1 MSYRR
6 SATPRRCFRILALSP
21 ARVTRVFIHY
31 AMSDEPPSDADTRGF
46 ADGQGI
52 GSDVPHGSAH
62 SSMAADPCFNCN
74 KKPSV
79 GSKKYCGW
87 HCGVVYCSDACQ
99 QADWP
104 HHKKFCK
111 EMKEHRKEYKSV
123 LKADNPITSSREEH
137 LKWFFGRPGRHV
149 TCQLLAWKHRA
160 LTPVIVCSDGE
171 PPHMMPRYVWDK
183 ERTTNS
189 WGVVELKQCCE
200 GAAREDF
207 EDTQFLLSGIR
218 PHGNQM
224 AIIMRG
230 SFDKEII
237 AIGDIVNAL
246 TSRMSAEEEVGLS
259 PMGFI
264 QSVMAS
270 YLSYMATC
278 EDCLKVVLHDDDRKD
293 LQQKYLH
300 AFEAFPF
307 DEIPS
312 RENKRWLAYI
322 LMGLC
327 HMDLNVTI
335 VGLKSATHLNGRE
348 AVIHACKQT
357 SAKFESKRIVVTLA
371 TNTFPPD
378 DDIQDVCIKP
388 ANFDLSDKPTSFDYI
403 AQIAAEAKA
412 TGKPVTANLSMMTT
426 TSDTFIAEYNEAVV
440 RLLANASELISL
452 PSDAKSL
459 MAAIQ
464 SNLRLMAAM

>member
-1 MSYRR
+1 
-6 SATPRRCFRILALSP
+6 
-21 ARVTRVFIHY
+21 
-31 AMSDEPPSDADTRGF
+31 MSDEPPSDADTRGF
-46 ADGQGI
+46 ADGQGN
-52 GSDVPHGSAH
+52 GSDVPHSA
-62 SSMAADPCFNCN
+62 AAPCLYCH
-74 KKPSV
+74 KKPSI
-79 GSKKYCGW
+79 GSKFKTCGG
-87 HCGVVYCSDACQ
+87 CTAVVYCSDACQ

-111 EMKEHRKEYKSV
+111 DMKERRKEYKGA
-123 LKADNPITSSREEH
+123 LKAGGQVDSSREEN
-137 LKWFFGRPGRHV
+137 LKWFFGTPGRHV
-149 TCQLLAWKHRA
+149 TCQLLAWKYRA
-160 LTPVIVCSDGE
+160 LTPVIVCSNNG
-171 PPHMMPRYVWDK
+171 PPYMMPRYVWDK

-200 GAAREDF
+200 GAGPAREDF
-207 EDTQFLLSGIR
+207 EDTQFLLSGLR

-230 SFDKEII
+230 SFDEGII

-278 EDCLKVVLHDDDRKD
+278 EDCLKVVLHDDERKD

-300 AFEAFPF
+300 AFNTFPF
-307 DEIPS
+307 DAIPS

-322 LMGLC
+322 MTG
-327 HMDLNVTI
+327 
-335 VGLKSATHLNGRE
+335 LNGRE

-357 SAKFESKRIVVTLA
+357 SAKFDDKRIVVTLA

-378 DDIQDVCIKP
+378 DDIQDVGIKP
-388 ANFDLSDKPTSFDYI
+388 ANFDLSNKPTRFDYI
-403 AQIAAEAKA
+403 AQIAAEAMA
-412 TGKPVTANLSMMTT
+412 TGKPVSANLSMMTT
-426 TSDTFIAEYNEAVV
+426 TPDTFIAEYNEAVV
-440 RLLANASELISL
+440 RLLANAPELISL

>member
-1 MSYRR
+1 
-6 SATPRRCFRILALSP
+6 
-21 ARVTRVFIHY
+21 
-31 AMSDEPPSDADTRGF
+31 MSDEPPSDADTRGF

>member
-1 MSYRR
+1 
-6 SATPRRCFRILALSP
+6 
-21 ARVTRVFIHY
+21 
-31 AMSDEPPSDADTRGF
+31 
-46 ADGQGI
+46 
-52 GSDVPHGSAH
+52 
-62 SSMAADPCFNCN
+62 MAADPCFNCN

>member
-1 MSYRR
+1 
-6 SATPRRCFRILALSP
+6 
-21 ARVTRVFIHY
+21 
-31 AMSDEPPSDADTRGF
+31 MSDEPPSDADTRGF
-46 ADGQGI
+46 ADGQGN
-52 GSDVPHGSAH
+52 GSDVPHSA
-62 SSMAADPCFNCN
+62 AAPCLYCH
-74 KKPSV
+74 KKPSI
-79 GSKKYCGW
+79 GSKFKTCGG
-87 HCGVVYCSDACQ
+87 CTAVVYCSDACQ

-111 EMKEHRKEYKSV
+111 DMKERRKEYKGA
-123 LKADNPITSSREEH
+123 LKAGGQVDSSREEN
-137 LKWFFGRPGRHV
+137 LKWFFGTPGRHV
-149 TCQLLAWKHRA
+149 TCQLLAWKYRA
-160 LTPVIVCSDGE
+160 LTPVIVCSNNG
-171 PPHMMPRYVWDK
+171 PPYMMPRYVWDK

-230 SFDKEII
+230 SFDEGII

-278 EDCLKVVLHDDDRKD
+278 EDCLKVVLHDDDRKH

-357 SAKFESKRIVVTLA
+357 SAKFDDKRIVVTLA

-378 DDIQDVCIKP
+378 DDIQDVGIKP
-388 ANFDLSDKPTSFDYI
+388 ANFDLSNKPTRFDYI
-403 AQIAAEAKA
+403 AQIAAEAMA
-412 TGKPVTANLSMMTT
+412 TGKPVSANLSMMTT
-426 TSDTFIAEYNEAVV
+426 TPDTFIAEYNEAVV
-440 RLLANASELISL
+440 RLLANAPELISL

>member
-1 MSYRR
+1 
-6 SATPRRCFRILALSP
+6 
-21 ARVTRVFIHY
+21 
-31 AMSDEPPSDADTRGF
+31 
-46 ADGQGI
+46 
-52 GSDVPHGSAH
+52 
-62 SSMAADPCFNCN
+62 
-74 KKPSV
+74 
-79 GSKKYCGW
+79 
-87 HCGVVYCSDACQ
+87 
-99 QADWP
+99 
-104 HHKKFCK
+104 
-111 EMKEHRKEYKSV
+111 MKERRKEYKGA
-123 LKADNPITSSREEH
+123 LKAGGQVDSSREEN
-137 LKWFFGRPGRHV
+137 LKWFFGTPGRHV
-149 TCQLLAWKHRA
+149 TCQLLAWKYRA
-160 LTPVIVCSDGE
+160 LTPVIVCSNNG
-171 PPHMMPRYVWDK
+171 PPYMMPRYVWDK

-200 GAAREDF
+200 GAGPAREDF
-207 EDTQFLLSGIR
+207 EDTQFLLSGLR

-230 SFDKEII
+230 SFDEGII

-278 EDCLKVVLHDDDRKD
+278 EDCLKVVLHDDERKD

-300 AFEAFPF
+300 AFNTFPF
-307 DEIPS
+307 DAIPS

-322 LMGLC
+322 MTGLC
-327 HMDLNVTI
+327 HIDLNVTI

-357 SAKFESKRIVVTLA
+357 SAKFDDKRIVVTLA

-378 DDIQDVCIKP
+378 DDIQDVGIKP
-388 ANFDLSDKPTSFDYI
+388 ANFDLSNKPTRFDYI
-403 AQIAAEAKA
+403 AQIAAEAMA
-412 TGKPVTANLSMMTT
+412 TGKPVSANLSMMTT
-426 TSDTFIAEYNEAVV
+426 TPDTFIAEYNEAVV
-440 RLLANASELISL
+440 RLLANAPELISL

>member
-1 MSYRR
+1 
-6 SATPRRCFRILALSP
+6 
-21 ARVTRVFIHY
+21 
-31 AMSDEPPSDADTRGF
+31 MSDEPPSDADTRGF
-46 ADGQGI
+46 ADGQGN
-52 GSDVPHGSAH
+52 GSDVPHSA
-62 SSMAADPCFNCN
+62 AAPCLYCH
-74 KKPSV
+74 KKPSI
-79 GSKKYCGW
+79 GSKFKTCGG
-87 HCGVVYCSDACQ
+87 CTAVVYCSDACQ

-111 EMKEHRKEYKSV
+111 DMKERRKEYKGA
-123 LKADNPITSSREEH
+123 LKAGGQVDSSREEN
-137 LKWFFGRPGRHV
+137 LKWFFGTPGRHV
-149 TCQLLAWKHRA
+149 TCQLLAWKYRA
-160 LTPVIVCSDGE
+160 LTPVIVCSNNG
-171 PPHMMPRYVWDK
+171 PPYMMPRYVWDK

-200 GAAREDF
+200 GAGPAREDF
-207 EDTQFLLSGIR
+207 EDTQFLLSGLR

-278 EDCLKVVLHDDDRKD
+278 EDCLKVVLHDDERKD

-300 AFEAFPF
+300 AFNTFPF
-307 DEIPS
+307 DAIPS

-322 LMGLC
+322 MTGLC
-327 HMDLNVTI
+327 HIDLNVTI

-357 SAKFESKRIVVTLA
+357 SAKFDDKRIVVTLA

-378 DDIQDVCIKP
+378 DDIQDVGIKP
-388 ANFDLSDKPTSFDYI
+388 ANFDLSNKPTRFDYI
-403 AQIAAEAKA
+403 AQIVAESKA
-412 TGKPVTANLSMMTT
+412 TGKPVKADLPMMATM
-426 TSDTFIAEYNEAVV
+426 SDTFIAEYNEAVV
-440 RLLANASELISL
+440 LLLANAPELISF
-452 PSDAKSL
+452 PIEYYS
-459 MAAIQ
+459 
-464 SNLRLMAAM
+464 R

>member
-1 MSYRR
+1 
-6 SATPRRCFRILALSP
+6 
-21 ARVTRVFIHY
+21 
-31 AMSDEPPSDADTRGF
+31 MSDEPPSDADTRGF

-79 GSKKYCGW
+79 GSKKYCGG